1 MSTAMN
7 VRYLR
12 RRFWNI
18 FNLGMAVAM
27 TLFGLFWLVWILW
40 TTLSYGAT
48 ALNLELFT
56 GDTPAPGSI
65 GGLRNAFVGSLLMIG
80 VAVLI
85 GTPVGIL
92 AGTYLAEFAQGS
104 RLAGVIRFFNDI
116 LLSAPSIVIGL
127 FIYAVVVVPIG
138 NFSGL
143 AGALS
148 LAILLLPV
156 VLRTTDEM
164 LGMVPGTMREAALA
178 LGAPHWK
185 MIVQVSYRAARSG
198 ILTGVLLAVARISG
212 ETAPLLFTALN
223 NQFFSMNL
231 DKPIANVPVVI
242 FQFAMSPYPEWQH
255 LAWAGALIA
264 AMAVLVLGLVSRFLI
279 KDRSPR

>member
-1 MSTAMN
+1 MSATMN

-80 VAVLI
+80 MAVLI

-127 FIYAVVVVPIG
+127 FVYAVVVVPMG

-212 ETAPLLFTALN
+212 ETAPLLFTALS
-223 NQFFSMNL
+223 NQFFSTNL

-264 AMAVLVLGLVSRFLI
+264 AMAVLVLSLVSRFLI

>member
-138 NFSGL
+138 NFSGF

>member
-1 MSTAMN
+1 MN
-7 VRYLR
+7 TVRNARYLR

-18 FNLGMAVAM
+18 FNLGMAMAT

-48 ALNLELFT
+48 ALNMELFT

-80 VAVLI
+80 VAVMI

-104 RLAGVIRFFNDI
+104 RLVAVIRFFNDI

-127 FIYAVVVVPIG
+127 FIYAVVVVPMG
-138 NFSGL
+138 SFSGL

-178 LGAPHWK
+178 LGAPHWM

-212 ETAPLLFTALN
+212 ETAPLLFTALS
-223 NQFFSMNL
+223 NQFFSTNL

-264 AMAVLVLGLVSRFLI
+264 AMAVLVLSLVSRFLI

>member
-1 MSTAMN
+1 MNTARN
-7 VRYLR
+7 ARYLR

-18 FNLGMAVAM
+18 FNLGMAMAT

-40 TTLSYGAT
+40 TTLAYGAG

-80 VAVLI
+80 VAVMI

-104 RLAGVIRFFNDI
+104 RLAAVIRFFNDI

-127 FIYAVVVVPIG
+127 FIYAVVVVPMG
-138 NFSGL
+138 SFSGL

-212 ETAPLLFTALN
+212 ETAPLLFTALS
-223 NQFFSMNL
+223 NQFFSTNL

-264 AMAVLVLGLVSRFLI
+264 AMAVLVLSLVSRFLI

>member
-1 MSTAMN
+1 MSAAMN

-127 FIYAVVVVPIG
+127 FIYAVMVVPLG

-143 AGALS
+143 SGGLS
-148 LAILLLPV
+148 LAILLFPL
-156 VLRTTDEM
+156 VLRTT
-164 LGMVPGTMREAALA
+164 G
-178 LGAPHWK
+178 
-185 MIVQVSYRAARSG
+185 
-198 ILTGVLLAVARISG
+198 
-212 ETAPLLFTALN
+212 
-223 NQFFSMNL
+223 
-231 DKPIANVPVVI
+231 
-242 FQFAMSPYPEWQH
+242 
-255 LAWAGALIA
+255 
-264 AMAVLVLGLVSRFLI
+264 
-279 KDRSPR
+279 

>member
-1 MSTAMN
+1 MKAAGN
-7 VRYLR
+7 ARYLR
-12 RRFWNI
+12 RRAWNI
-18 FNLGMAVAM
+18 FNLGMAMAT

-80 VAVLI
+80 MAVLV

-104 RLAGVIRFFNDI
+104 RLAGIIRFFNDI

-127 FIYAVVVVPIG
+127 FIYAVVVVPMG

-164 LGMVPGTMREAALA
+164 LGMVPSTMREAALA

-212 ETAPLLFTALN
+212 ETAPLLFTALS
-223 NQFFSMNL
+223 NQFFSTNL

-264 AMAVLVLGLVSRFLI
+264 AMAVLVLSLVSRFLI

>member
-1 MSTAMN
+1 MSAAMN

-80 VAVLI
+80 VAVLV

-127 FIYAVVVVPIG
+127 FIYAVMVVPMG

-164 LGMVPGTMREAALA
+164 LGMVPGTLREAALA